1 MLQTTSGAAE
11 KVRKQTQDLN
21 QSVQTSTQSA
31 LQNLAIVRDLLNR
44 DRVMVEDLKKYQA
57 FSLFLKKIY
66 IV

>member
-1 MLQTTSGAAE
+1 
-11 KVRKQTQDLN
+11 VRKQTQDLN

>member
-1 MLQTTSGAAE
+1 
-11 KVRKQTQDLN
+11 
-21 QSVQTSTQSA
+21 
-31 LQNLAIVRDLLNR
+31 LNR